1 MGFRHL
7 LVADT
12 LHNVPDLVLREGI
25 PNSDHFLIQRALIL
39 YDARHKPAYVALVC
53 EDALG
58 HAAGVDDVCVWEDD
72 GVVHFPAMG
81 KVSGCDRDS

>member
-25 PNSDHFLIQRALIL
+25 ANSDHFLIQRALIL